1 MECSVW
7 MTGNV
12 ATPVNFRSGESAN
25 GQKWSRAEFRLAST
39 RRQRGHDG
47 QWADTGT
54 TFITVVAWR
63 SLADGIWASIT
74 KGDPVIVSGR
84 LATDEW
90 VDREGE
96 VQSRL
101 TLAADAVGHD
111 LTRGRARFAKN
122 PAAPSTAQPDAEAP
136 ASTDPWGE
144 RPATEGRP
152 EASGEAES
160 EAEGEVP
167 DFIPDANGYV
177 PFDATELGQV
187 RVAL

>member
-1 MECSVW
+1 MDCSVW

-12 ATPVNFRSGESAN
+12 ATQVTFRSGESAN

-54 TFITVVAWR
+54 TFVTVVAWR
-63 SLADGIWASIT
+63 SLADGIWASIA

-96 VQSRL
+96 VRSRL
-101 TLAADAVGHD
+101 TLVADAVGHD
-111 LTRGRARFAKN
+111 LSRGRARFAKN
-122 PAAPSTAQPDAEAP
+122 PGAPSTAQPDAAPGEAADAPDGP
-136 ASTDPWGE
+136 AMPDPWAIGVGA
-144 RPATEGRP
+144 AT
-152 EASGEAES
+152 AET
-160 EAEGEVP
+160 P
-167 DFIPDANGYV
+167 DFHPDDDQYV
-177 PFDATELGQV
+177 PFEAREATA
-187 RVAL
+187 VA